1 MSDPEDDRVGYG
13 RPPKKSRFKSG
24 QSGNPSGRRK
34 SPHNVATALVA
45 ELQTKVT
52 VRENGQD
59 QKLPKSAA
67 MAKALVARALKG
79 DAKAFGHIMAL
90 LPDQFRIPE
99 EARAAAEVSEMER
112 AVLERFITRKII
124 ERGTRAAEPGPIST
138 EPLEDG
144 KGRNND

>member
-1 MSDPEDDRVGYG
+1 MSDHDDDAVGYR
-13 RPPKKSRFKSG
+13 RPPMKTRFKPG
-24 QSGNPSGRRK
+24 QSGNPGGRRK
-34 SPHNVATALVA
+34 NPRNVATALIA

-90 LPDQFRIPE
+90 LPDQFRVPE
-99 EARAAAEVSEMER
+99 EAKPAPDISETER
-112 AVLERFITRKII
+112 AVLERFITRKVH
-124 ERGTRAAEPGPIST
+124 ERGSRGGSERSNT
-138 EPLEDG
+138 ETAQDG
-144 KGRNND
+144 KDSNND